1 MHHASVD
8 HYGPADARGGVLGVA
23 ESARQESDGAQSG
36 QQSGAGAARE
46 CAVGIQ
52 SVLRIYLFYCN
63 HISANDFFL
72 PEIQLSNYPPVL
84 KYAESAFLSPH
95 WIDLQWSPRFT
106 GSQVLAQSPRW
117 LHMAFGHSL
126 I

>member
-63 HISANDFFL
+63 HISRKRFF
-72 PEIQLSNYPPVL
+72 PSGN
-84 KYAESAFLSPH
+84 SAFELPS
-95 WIDLQWSPRFT
+95 
-106 GSQVLAQSPRW
+106 GSEIRRVGISFAALD
-117 LHMAFGHSL
+117 
-126 I
+126 